1 MVYTSGKYVCLGGK
15 STVDMVTI
23 ARKVAR
29 KIQRIGS
36 QPGGEAYQTIGF
48 HNFSLNNIS
57 ASAAL
62 GYRLNLRALS
72 EDPAFVDYTEYEP
85 EQWKG
90 LHYRLPVDPTKTL
103 ADLLPSY
110 AILLAQRQ
118 RAEQFSDDQFL
129 GTGDHAATKGAL
141 SYYSTTST
149 TGSRSTPATAAAAG
163 GVKVPF
169 KVPPSL
175 NGQILTATIYSNG
188 RMTLTGV
195 RREKDIFDAYLRFWR
210 ILQPFAQSM
219 PPTSPPQQPPYPRIF
234 MPGQRRRIK
243 LEQLVGG
250 VAPTRTE
257 AEQAFP
263 VRDIKPNVQ
272 LAPPAGLTSALFS
285 LPAPSVG
292 VKHQPVSGTFAV
304 KSEFPAGVGSSSS
317 RSGGFRTSGRD
328 AAEAIVLEGLPD
340 GGDAEQESKAE
351 AQQAT
356 KEEEEVEWE

>member
-15 STVDMVTI
+15 STVDMLTI

-29 KIQRIGS
+29 KIQRIGQ
-36 QPGGEAYQTIGF
+36 QPGGEEYKTIGF

-62 GYRLNLRALS
+62 GYRLNLRMLS
-72 EDPAFVDYTEYEP
+72 EDPAFMDYTEYEP

-110 AILLAQRQ
+110 AVLLAQRQ
-118 RAEQFSDDQFL
+118 RAEQFSDEQFL
-129 GTGDHAATKGAL
+129 GTGDIPGRGGLT
-141 SYYSTTST
+141 YYSTTTT
-149 TGSRSTPATAAAAG
+149 TGSRSTPGATAAG
-163 GVKVPF
+163 GAKATF

-210 ILQPFAQSM
+210 ILQPFAQSI
-219 PPTSPPQQPPYPRIF
+219 PPPHPPQQPPYPRIF
-234 MPGQRRRIK
+234 LPGQRRRIK
-243 LEQLVGG
+243 QEQ
-250 VAPTRTE
+250 VASTGRAQAPTE
-257 AEQAFP
+257 AEQSFP

-272 LAPPAGLTSALFS
+272 MASTTNLTNSLFT
-285 LPAPSVG
+285 LPAPSFG
-292 VKHQPVSGTFAV
+292 VKQQAVSGTFAV
-304 KSEFPAGVGSSSS
+304 KPEFLA
-317 RSGGFRTSGRD
+317 TAGRD
-328 AAEAIVLEGLPD
+328 VASAIVIEGLPEGGETEKSKTD
-340 GGDAEQESKAE
+340 GH
-351 AQQAT
+351 T
-356 KEEEEVEWE
+356 KTEEEEVEWE